1 MTKHTLS
8 DSVKEKLFAI
18 KPKIQTE
25 RNPAFYSPED
35 YAIMGAAY
43 KELTGKNP
51 CWSCSGFLEKI
62 RLSLNNY
69 FAICDKEEM
78 AKVVIEDRVLKPV
91 ELTTEPIPYEYMT
104 LKELRGLFPNIKSNS
119 KEKFIKKI
127 QEEE

>member
-18 KPKIQTE
+18 RKLIQTE
-25 RNPAFYSPED
+25 KNPAFYTPENRVVM
-35 YAIMGAAY
+35 AAAY
-43 KELTGKNP
+43 TELTGKNP

-78 AKVVIEDRVLKPV
+78 AKVVIEDRVLEPV
-91 ELTTEPIPYEYMT
+91 ELTTEPSPYEYMT
-104 LKELRGLFPNIKSNS
+104 LKELRVLFPNIKSNS
-119 KEKFIKKI
+119 KEKFIKQI